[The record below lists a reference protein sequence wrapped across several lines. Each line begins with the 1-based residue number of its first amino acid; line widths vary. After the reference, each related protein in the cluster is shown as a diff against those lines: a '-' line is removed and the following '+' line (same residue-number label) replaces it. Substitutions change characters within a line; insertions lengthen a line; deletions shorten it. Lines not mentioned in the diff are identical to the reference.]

1 MNFTYKKEANIEV
14 GQKLYGI
21 IAVSRMTYDGMYP
34 VIVDRILWDDEEV
47 VFKVDQS
54 CGYVSCM
61 FDEMEDYVFESEEEA
76 NTKLKILDFGVGMFA
91 Y

>member
-1 MNFTYKKEANIEV
+1 MNFTYKKEVNIEP

-21 IAVSRMTYDGMYP
+21 IAVSRMTYDGVHP

-47 VFKVDQS
+47 IFKVDQP

-61 FDEMEDYVFESEEEA
+61 LDEMEDYVFKSEEDA
-76 NTKLKILDFGVGMFA
+76 NAKLKTLDFGVGMFD